1 MTTRNLP
8 GSDAARYGTGDADLT
23 MMLAVHAAFRRDLER
38 LTRAAASADLSDPAR
53 RASVRA
59 GWELLK
65 SQLHQH
71 HAGEDTFI
79 WPELRQRLSHSDSA
93 QSVLDAME
101 SEHKQIDPL
110 VAAVDGAFAGTEEGH
125 GADLPAVSDAADA
138 LITSLTGHLS
148 HEERD
153 GLPLIGVALTEAEWR
168 RVGIKIGRAHGL
180 SAIGEVFGW
189 LADGAD
195 QDHAAMVLG
204 ILPPPMRLIYRAFW
218 KPRYARTARW

>member
-1 MTTRNLP
+1 MTQTRDLP
-8 GSDAARYGTGDADLT
+8 GSDPASRGTGDADLT

-53 RASVRA
+53 QTSVRA

-65 SQLHQH
+65 WQLHQH
-71 HAGEDTFI
+71 HMGEDTLI
-79 WPELRQRLSHSDSA
+79 WPELRQRLSHSDGA

-101 SEHKQIDPL
+101 AEHKQIDPL
-110 VAAVDGAFAGTEEGH
+110 IAAVDGAFTEIEAGH
-125 GADLPAVSDAADA
+125 RADLPAVAGA
-138 LITSLTGHLS
+138 LTTSLTAHLS

-180 SAIGEVFGW
+180 SAIGVVFGW

-195 QDHAAMVLG
+195 QDQAAAVLG

-218 KPRYARTARW
+218 KPRYERTPRW

>member
-8 GSDAARYGTGDADLT
+8 GSDAAGYGTGDADLT

-38 LTRAAASADLSDPAR
+38 LARAAASADLSDPAR
-53 RASVRA
+53 RTSVRA

-65 SQLHQH
+65 WQLHQH
-71 HAGEDTFI
+71 HAGEDTLI
-79 WPELRQRLSHSDSA
+79 WPALRQRLSHSDGA

-110 VAAVDGAFAGTEEGH
+110 VAAVDGAFTRAEEGH
-125 GADLPAVSDAADA
+125 RADLPAVGDAADA
-138 LITSLTGHLS
+138 LTTSLIGHLS

-168 RVGIKIGRAHGL
+168 RLGIKIGRAHGL
-180 SAIGEVFGW
+180 SAIGEVFAW

-195 QDHAAMVLG
+195 QDQAAAVLG
-204 ILPPPMRLIYRAFW
+204 ILPPPVRLVYRAFW
-218 KPRYARTARW
+218 KPRYNRTARW